1 MVEEAES
8 APEVTKPAVADVF
21 ITDELQRRSPKKTD
35 YLQEKRALQEM
46 AAHMADRPAEILPRY
61 VDLAMGMT
69 GGVSGGLSLYEPE
82 PAPGV
87 FRWQHVRGTL
97 EPFNGA
103 TTPRDFSPCGV
114 TLDQNAPVLSA
125 HPERV
130 YGWIADANIV
140 VPEVLLVPLYI
151 GGTAP
156 LGTLWIVSERSGHF
170 DSGDARVMSELA
182 SFVGIA
188 LRMLQAEQR
197 VHHALE
203 EQQTLAQEMSHRV
216 KNLFATT
223 HGLIRLSAKDADNK
237 DDLVKVFSGRLQ
249 SLAKAHELVRRDV
262 AAVESGVARS
272 SDLGDLVRTI
282 VQPYEK
288 DAPGAKTR
296 FSIEGPPVACADHAI
311 TGIALVLHEL
321 VTNAAKYGALTTDDG
336 EIDVGWRHQDG
347 SVLLHWAERRG
358 RLIDSPPATSGF
370 GSSLVRTMIVNQF
383 GGTLDYDWQPDG
395 LVVAIAVPVQR
406 LSL

>member
-1 MVEEAES
+1 
-8 APEVTKPAVADVF
+8 
-21 ITDELQRRSPKKTD
+21 
-35 YLQEKRALQEM
+35 
-46 AAHMADRPAEILPRY
+46 
-61 VDLAMGMT
+61 VDLAIGMT
-69 GGVSGGLSLYEPE
+69 RGVAGGLSLYEPE

-87 FRWQHVRGTL
+87 FRWQYLRGTL
-97 EPFNGA
+97 ERFNGA

-114 TLDQNAPVLSA
+114 TLDQNSPVLSA

-130 YGWIADANIV
+130 YDWIADAQIV

-156 LGTLWIVSERSGHF
+156 LGTLWIVSDRPGHF
-170 DSGDARVMSELA
+170 DSGDARVMTELA

-188 LRMLQAEQR
+188 LRMLHAEQR
-197 VHHALE
+197 LHQALE

-237 DDLVKVFSGRLQ
+237 DDLVKVFTGRLQ
-249 SLAKAHELVRRDV
+249 SLAKAHELVRRDA
-262 AAVESGVARS
+262 AAVESGDGRS
-272 SDLGDLVRTI
+272 SDLGDLIRTI

-296 FSIEGPPVACADHAI
+296 FSIDGPPVDCADRAI

-321 VTNAAKYGALTTDDG
+321 VTNAAKYGALTTDNG
-336 EIDVGWRHQDG
+336 EIDVGWREQDG
-347 SVLLHWAERRG
+347 QLLLRWAERGG
-358 RLIDSPPATSGF
+358 RQIEVAPEASGF
-370 GSSLVRTMIVNQF
+370 GSSLVRTMIVKQF
-383 GGTLDYDWQPDG
+383 GGTLDYDWRPG
-395 LVVAIAVPVQR
+395 GVVVSIALPTHT
-406 LSL
+406 LL

>member
-1 MVEEAES
+1 MVEEAQS

-21 ITDELQRRSPKKTD
+21 ITAELQRRTPKKTD
-35 YLQEKRALQEM
+35 FLQEKLALQEM
-46 AAHMADRPAEILPRY
+46 AAHMADRPAEVLPRF

-87 FRWQHVRGTL
+87 FRWQHLRGTL
-97 EPFNGA
+97 ERFNGA
-103 TTPRDFSPCGV
+103 TTPRDYSPCGV
-114 TLDQNAPVLSA
+114 TLDQNAPVLAA

-130 YGWIADANIV
+130 YDWKADANIV

-188 LRMLQAEQR
+188 LRMLQAERRLEQ
-197 VHHALE
+197 ALA

-216 KNLFATT
+216 KNLFAMTT
-223 HGLIRLSAKDADNK
+223 GLVRLSAKDAGTK
-237 DDLVKVFSGRLQ
+237 DDLVRLLSGRLRA
-249 SLAKAHELVRRDV
+249 LADVHALVRRDFGAQHS
-262 AAVESGVARS
+262 AAPRS
-272 SDLGDLVRTI
+272 SDLGDLIRTI

-288 DAPGAKTR
+288 GDSGSKSR
-296 FSIEGPPVACADHAI
+296 ISIDGPPVSCADHAI
-311 TGIALVLHEL
+311 NGIALVLHEL
-321 VTNAAKYGALTTDDG
+321 ATNATKYGAPTRAKSMLNGVTT
-336 EIDVGWRHQDG
+336 
-347 SVLLHWAERRG
+347 
-358 RLIDSPPATSGF
+358 
-370 GSSLVRTMIVNQF
+370 N
-383 GGTLDYDWQPDG
+383 
-395 LVVAIAVPVQR
+395 PV
-406 LSL
+406 

>member
-1 MVEEAES
+1 M
-8 APEVTKPAVADVF
+8 T
-21 ITDELQRRSPKKTD
+21 
-35 YLQEKRALQEM
+35 
-46 AAHMADRPAEILPRY
+46 DRPAEVLPRF
-61 VDLAMGMT
+61 VDLAMAMT

-87 FRWQHVRGTL
+87 FRWQYLRGTL

-114 TLDQNAPVLSA
+114 TLDENRPVLSA

-156 LGTLWIVSERSGHF
+156 LGTLWIVSDRSGHF
-170 DSGDARVMSELA
+170 DGGDARVMTELA

-197 VHHALE
+197 LHQALE

-216 KNLFATT
+216 KNQFAIT
-223 HGLIRLSAKDADNK
+223 HSLIRLSAKDADNK
-237 DDLVKVFSGRLQ
+237 DELVRVFSGRLQ
-249 SLAKAHELVRRDV
+249 ALAGAHALVRRDF
-262 AAVESGVARS
+262 AAAASGAARS
-272 SDLGDLVRTI
+272 SDLGDLIRTI

-288 DAPGAKTR
+288 DATVKTR
-296 FSIEGPPVACADHAI
+296 FSIDGPPVACADHAI
-311 TGIALVLHEL
+311 TGIALVVNEL
-321 VTNAAKYGALTTDDG
+321 VTNAAKYGALSIDEG
-336 EIDVGWRHQDG
+336 EVDVSWRQQDG
-347 SVLLHWAERRG
+347 SVLLRWAERRG
-358 RLIDSPPATSGF
+358 RHIEFPPAKSGL
-370 GSSLVRTMIVNQF
+370 GSSLMRTMIVNQF
-383 GGTLDYDWQPDG
+383 GGTLDYDWQPTG
-395 LVVAIAVPVQR
+395 LVVAIALPVQG